1 MATPTA
7 LSSPWIDDMINVNL
21 PRQPDHEALLAFWAS
36 ASLLIGL
43 VLGAVA
49 LLAGVTSAAGSLL
62 LGMAAAGLA
71 FLARRSRERTLDL
84 AYKRW
89 NKAARAYADWA
100 RKTIT
105 AIWYWTVFTAVGL
118 TDGGGLKQVDS
129 PWRSRGTLPDRA
141 YGDPGGSTTGRDAVG
156 GVRDFTG
163 WAVRSGRAW
172 ALFLLPMLAI
182 LRALDT
188 RGSKSSAPDIYT
200 LY

>member
-1 MATPTA
+1 
-7 LSSPWIDDMINVNL
+7 MINVDL
-21 PRQPDHEALLAFWAS
+21 PQRPDREALLAFWAS

-43 VLGAVA
+43 LLGAA
-49 LLAGVTSAAGSLL
+49 AILAGVTSAAGSLL
-62 LGMAAAGLA
+62 LGTGAAGLA
-71 FLARRSRERTLDL
+71 FLAGRSRDRTLDQ

-89 NKAARAYADWA
+89 SKATRAYADWA
-100 RKTIT
+100 RKTVT
-105 AIWYWTVFTAVGL
+105 GIWYWTVFTAVGQ
-118 TDGGGLKQVDS
+118 TGGGGLELVNS

-156 GVRDFTG
+156 GIRDFTG

-172 ALFLLPMLAI
+172 TLVLLPMLAI

-188 RGSKSSAPDIYT
+188 RASKSSAPDIYT

>member
-1 MATPTA
+1 
-7 LSSPWIDDMINVNL
+7 MINVNL
-21 PRQPDHEALLAFWAS
+21 PQRPDREALLAFWAS

-43 VLGAVA
+43 TVGVVA
-49 LLAGVTSAAGSLL
+49 FLTGVTSATGSLL
-62 LGMAAAGLA
+62 LATGAAGLA
-71 FLARRSRERTLDL
+71 FLARRSKERTLDL

-89 NKAARAYADWA
+89 NKATRGYAGWA
-100 RKTIT
+100 RKTVT
-105 AIWYWTVFTAVGL
+105 AIWYWTVITAVGR
-118 TDGGGLKQVDS
+118 TGGESLKRAAS

-156 GVRDFTG
+156 GLRDFTG
-163 WAVRSGRAW
+163 WAARSGRAW
-172 ALFLLPMLAI
+172 ALFLLPMLAV